1 VTVILRYRQIVLR
14 HSFSFKK

>member
-1 VTVILRYRQIVLR
+1 MDMCEARFVELR